1 MEKTLLP
8 FRDATRQKISRI
20 DRQTL
25 NAPNIEGAQVTMR
38 LPKVGYLSRIWLY
51 FEVFSTQGADPQ
63 ISDFSIAD
71 LISKVRVSLNAGRQ
85 VIVDASGTELLI
97 LQNLRRISSDY
108 RNGLAGNFPPNT
120 DLQSV
125 SFLILEVPISFS
137 AGQNFHLGLINLQAP
152 ELECVLEVQFTPG
165 FGKFLQ
171 NITINQINVE
181 AQYEHYEAPD
191 PRMAMQPPVALV
203 KTLSESRTNL
213 SGQVEYTLPRGGILL
228 QYLELSRNTSFPYG
242 ASQSNYSK
250 IILNKT
256 QTLYDVRFPL
266 TNWFAD
272 VETGKQWNFLAVQ
285 PSVIWYDFIDSYGYV
300 GDGDLRDALDTEEIT
315 TIDFQSEYT
324 VSPVNVSY
332 LRRILQVPVAS

>member
-51 FEVFSTQGADPQ
+51 FEVFSRQNANPQ

-71 LISKVRVSLNAGRQ
+71 LISKLRVSLNAGRQ

-97 LQNLRRISSDY
+97 LQNLRRVSNDY
-108 RNGLAGNFPPNT
+108 RNGLSGNFPPNT
-120 DLQSV
+120 DAQ

-137 AGQNFHLGLINLQAP
+137 TGQNFHLGLINLQAP
-152 ELECVLEVQFTPG
+152 ELECVLEVQFAPN
-165 FGKFLQ
+165 FGTFLRD
-171 NITINQINVE
+171 ITINQLTVE

-203 KTLSESRTNL
+203 KTLSESRANL
-213 SGQVEYTLPRGGILL
+213 IGQVEYTLPRGGILL
-228 QYLELSRNTSFPYG
+228 QYLELSRNVNFPFG

-285 PSVIWYDFIDSYGYV
+285 PSVIWYDLVRSYGYV

-324 VSPVNVSY
+324 TSPVNVSY
-332 LRRILQVPVAS
+332 LRRILQVPVSS

>member
-25 NAPNIEGAQVTMR
+25 NSPNIEGAQVTMR

-51 FEVFSTQGADPQ
+51 LEITSTQAANPQ
-63 ISDFSIAD
+63 PSDYSIAD

-85 VIVDASGTELLI
+85 VIVDASGAELLT
-97 LQNLRRISSDY
+97 LQNLRRVSTDY
-108 RNGLAGNFPPNT
+108 RNGLAANFPANT
-120 DLQSV
+120 SGF
-125 SFLILEVPISFS
+125 SFLILEIPISFS
-137 AGQNFHLGLINLQAP
+137 TGQNFHLGLINLQAP
-152 ELECVLEVQFTPG
+152 ELECVLEVQFSSSFAT
-165 FGKFLQ
+165 FLQ
-171 NITINQINVE
+171 NITINQVTVD

-191 PRMAMQPPVALV
+191 PRIAMQPPVALV

-228 QYLELSRNTSFPYG
+228 QYLELSRNTSFPFG
-242 ASQSNYSK
+242 ASQSNYSR
-250 IILNKT
+250 IVLNKT

-266 TNWFAD
+266 TNWFSD
-272 VETGKQWNFLAVQ
+272 LETGKQWNFLAIQ
-285 PSVIWYDFIDSYGYV
+285 PSVIWYDLVRSYGYV

-324 VSPVNVSY
+324 TSPVNVSY
-332 LRRILQVPVAS
+332 VRRILQVPVAS

>member
-8 FRDATRQKISRI
+8 FRDATRQKVSRI

-38 LPKVGYLSRIWLY
+38 LPKVGYLSRMWLY
-51 FEVFSTQGADPQ
+51 FEVTSTQAPVPQ
-63 ISDFSIAD
+63 PSDFAIAD
-71 LISKVRVSLNAGRQ
+71 IVSKVRVSLNAGRQ

-97 LQNLRRISSDY
+97 LQNLRRTSNDY
-108 RNGLAGNFPPNT
+108 KNGLAGNFIPNT
-120 DLQSV
+120 TSV
-125 SFLILEVPISFS
+125 SFLVLEVPIAFS
-137 AGQNFHLGLINLQAP
+137 SGQNFHLGLINLQAP
-152 ELECVLEVQFTPG
+152 ELECVLEVQFSPN
-165 FGKFLQ
+165 FSNFLQ
-171 NITINQINVE
+171 NITVNQVTVE
-181 AQYEHYEAPD
+181 AHYEHYEAPD
-191 PRMAMQPPVALV
+191 PRIAMQPPVALV

-228 QYLELSRNTSFPYG
+228 QYLEFSRDTSFPFG
-242 ASQSNYSK
+242 ASQSNYSR

-256 QTLYDVRFPL
+256 QTLYDMRFPL
-266 TNWFAD
+266 TNFFSD
-272 VETGKQWNFLAVQ
+272 VETGKQWNFLAIQ

-324 VSPVNVSY
+324 ISPVNVSY

>member
-25 NAPNIEGAQVTMR
+25 NAPNIEGAQITMR

-51 FEVFSTQGADPQ
+51 FEVASTQGANPLA
-63 ISDFSIAD
+63 SDFSIAD
-71 LISKVRVSLNAGRQ
+71 IISKVRVSLNAGRQ
-85 VIVDASGTELLI
+85 VIVDASGTELLT
-97 LQNLRRISSDY
+97 LQNLRRVSTDY
-108 RNGLAGNFPPNT
+108 RNGLAVNLPANT
-120 DLQSV
+120 SSF

-137 AGQNFHLGLINLQAP
+137 TGQNFHLGLINLQAP
-152 ELECVLEVQFTPG
+152 ELECVLEVQFSPS
-165 FGKFLQ
+165 FGTYLQ
-171 NITINQINVE
+171 DVRINQVTVE

-213 SGQVEYTLPRGGILL
+213 AGQVEYTLPRGGILL
-228 QYLELSRNTSFPYG
+228 QYLELSRDTSFPFG
-242 ASQSNYSK
+242 ASQSNYSR

-256 QTLYDVRFPL
+256 QTLYDIRFPL

-272 VETGKQWNFLAVQ
+272 TETGKTWNFLAVQ
-285 PSVIWYDFIDSYGYV
+285 PSVIWYDLVRSYGYV

-324 VSPVNVSY
+324 ISPVNVSY
-332 LRRILQVPVAS
+332 VRRILQVPVAS